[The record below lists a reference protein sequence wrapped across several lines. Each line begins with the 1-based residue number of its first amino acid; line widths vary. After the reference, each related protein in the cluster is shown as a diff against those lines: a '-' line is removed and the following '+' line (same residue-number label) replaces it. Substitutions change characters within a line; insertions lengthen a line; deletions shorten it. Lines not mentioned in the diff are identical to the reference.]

1 MFKKYFLSICLGII
15 MIGCVLPFLLSAKDD
30 LLVVVGLLVMALP
43 LFVLAAWT
51 DKQSKKLKGN
61 RNEKSN

>member
-1 MFKKYFLSICLGII
+1 